1 MCGIMGYIGRADHAG
16 AIALRGL
23 QRQEYRGYDSWGMV
37 VLGTG
42 GIVKEKHVGRITEEH
57 LDGPV
62 ASAAGSIAIGHTRW
76 ATHGAVTEENCHPHF
91 SCDGRIAVVHNGII
105 ENYDTLRSHLESLG
119 HRFRSETDS
128 EVIPHLIEENL
139 KSDGLL
145 ESVSAALRK
154 LKGTFALIVAAEG
167 NDELIVARHGSPL
180 IIGLGEGETFIAS
193 DLAGFLDHTSS
204 ALFLDDREMALVGEE
219 VRVLNYLTGQP
230 GKKEVREIQWSA
242 GAASKGDHDHFMHK
256 EIHEQPDAIAR
267 TLESED
273 QLEGITSEDI
283 DRIILVACG
292 SACYAGMVGRYMFEQ
307 FARIPVEVDHAS
319 EFRYRDPI
327 IGERHLVI
335 AITQSG
341 ETIDTL
347 EAVREAKRKGARTL
361 GICNVRD
368 SAIARE
374 SEQVFYT
381 QAGPEIGV
389 ASTKAFNCQLVAQFM
404 IALHFGRERGT
415 LDDGEAAELHGE
427 LAKVPGLVDA
437 VLVDE
442 PVIVD
447 LAKTYCHQ
455 SNFLYAGRGVNF
467 GIAMEG
473 ALKLK
478 ETSYIHAEGMSA
490 AELKHG
496 AIALIDHDMPSVFVA
511 VRDGTY
517 QKVINNM
524 QEVKSR
530 GGRIITIA
538 NDRDEKIGSV
548 SDHVFFVPDGIEH
561 LLPCLTVVP
570 LQLLAY
576 HIARLRGCD
585 VDKPR
590 NLAKCV
596 TVE

>member
-1 MCGIMGYIGRADHAG
+1 MCGIMGYIGKADRAG

-37 VLGTG
+37 VFGPDNL
-42 GIVKEKHVGRITEEH
+42 VKEKHVGRIQRAH
-57 LDGPV
+57 FDGPV
-62 ASAAGSIAIGHTRW
+62 ASAAGSLAIGHTRW
-76 ATHGAVTEENCHPHF
+76 ATHGAVTEDNCHPHF

-105 ENYDTLRSHLESLG
+105 ENYDALRIHLETLG

-139 KSDGLL
+139 KATNLV
-145 ESVSAALRK
+145 ESVAATLHA
-154 LKGTFALIVAAEG
+154 LNGTFALIIAVQG
-167 NDELIVARHGSPL
+167 QRELIVARHGSPM
-180 IIGLGEGETFIAS
+180 IIGLGDGETFIAS
-193 DLAGFLDHTSS
+193 DLAGFLDHTNK
-204 ALFLDDREMALVGEE
+204 AIFLDDGEMAFVGEE
-219 VRVLNYLTGQP
+219 VRVMNYFTGRT
-230 GKKEVREIQWSA
+230 EEREAREIKWKA
-242 GAASKGDHDHFMHK
+242 DAISKGDHDHFMHK
-256 EIHEQPDAIAR
+256 EIHEQPDAITR
-267 TLESED
+267 TIEAD
-273 QLEGITSEDI
+273 GQLDGITSQGI

-292 SACYAGMVGRYMFEQ
+292 SAWYAGMVGRYMFEQ

-327 IGERHLVI
+327 IGERDLVI

-368 SAIARE
+368 STIARE
-374 SEQVFYT
+374 SDQVFYT

-404 IALHFGRERGT
+404 IALRFARERGM
-415 LDDGEAAELHGE
+415 LAEAEVAGLRGE
-427 LAKVPGLVDA
+427 LGKVPGLIDA

-455 SNFLYAGRGVNF
+455 TNFLYAGRGVNF

-496 AIALIDHDMPSVFVA
+496 AIALIDNDMPSVFIA

-538 NDRDEKIGSV
+538 NDRDEKIGAV
-548 SDHVFFVPDGIEH
+548 SDHIFFVPDGIEH